1 MSGLFKYLA
10 VRPNFYISIFVS
22 HGANL
27 ISVSNGFPTLVAHT
41 IKNEQE
47 STVVEEFHGEQ
58 WMTVGRDGLRET
70 QLLMACHALPTDK
83 NILQYVNKDLAGEH
97 EFPDFHTS
105 IQHV

>member
-1 MSGLFKYLA
+1 MSGVFKYLA

-58 WMTVGRDGLRET
+58 WMTVGRYIWVAGNTTLYGLSCVAYRQE
-70 QLLMACHALPTDK
+70 
-83 NILQYVNKDLAGEH
+83 YLAVH
-97 EFPDFHTS
+97 
-105 IQHV
+105 Q